1 MHENKEIWDK
11 LGKLEKVMTTF
22 LKMGVGGRNKM
33 ELVERNRKN
42 VKYVQLRAKYYQ
54 RYRSNDHYS

>member
-22 LKMGVGGRNKM
+22 LNMGGAVLIKWNW
-33 ELVERNRKN
+33 
-42 VKYVQLRAKYYQ
+42 
-54 RYRSNDHYS
+54 